1 MAVITISRQSGS
13 GGDEVAQRVAAR
25 LGYRLVERE
34 LINQAAVRAGA
45 PEVALAMIDELN
57 LFGLSLTAEDCQA
70 YLAAVKTVMEELA
83 AAGNVVILGRAGQV
97 ILAGEPQSLHVLI
110 LAPAELCAGRL
121 AQQSNIPLRAA
132 LARIR
137 AADRHRRI
145 YLKRFYDLQWEDP
158 SQYDLVINMARITPE
173 TAADLICRAVE
184 HRFPNPTANSPR

>member
-13 GGDEVAQRVAAR
+13 GGEEVARQVAGW

-57 LFGLSLTAEDCQA
+57 LFGLSLTGEECQA
-70 YLAAVKTVMEELA
+70 YLAAVKTVMLELA

-97 ILAGEPQSLHVLI
+97 ILAGDPQTLHVLI
-110 LAPAELCAGRL
+110 LAPVELRTGRVA
-121 AQQSNIPLRAA
+121 AQRAISGRAA
-132 LARIR
+132 LAQIK

-145 YLKRFYDLQWEDP
+145 YLKRFYDIQWDNPE
-158 SQYDLVINMARITPE
+158 QYDLVINTARITSE
-173 TAADLICRAVE
+173 AAAELICRTVE
-184 HRFPNPTANSPR
+184 QCFPNR